1 VSLHL
6 HISSPDFKA
15 QETGQPIEEEQS
27 QDVFSSTEPSGPS
40 TSKTSKVS
48 ESCDIPVGKCAPIIL
63 KNKAPRWH
71 EQLQCWCLNF
81 HGHVTVASV
90 KNFQLVAAIDPSRPE
105 AQVDQGAVLLQFD
118 ITTTNEHLNLDS
130 SDAGLETENGGCLH
144 YLYNHTTDGSQ
155 LTGALL
161 LMILLY
167 NLYDIENRV
176 FTCRNKYSINKV
188 NETGPVESL
197 LKLLGSENDISV
209 RAEADG
215 ALRALSSRLDSAK
228 RSLVDA
234 DGFPVFISTI
244 LVPSKE
250 FSCGVVAKKF
260 KCRTEQRDILFA
272 YNRDSSS
279 FRFLGKFMFLVV

>member
-1 VSLHL
+1 M
-6 HISSPDFKA
+6 
-15 QETGQPIEEEQS
+15 
-27 QDVFSSTEPSGPS
+27 
-40 TSKTSKVS
+40 
-48 ESCDIPVGKCAPIIL
+48 
-63 KNKAPRWH
+63 
-71 EQLQCWCLNF
+71 
-81 HGHVTVASV
+81 
-90 KNFQLVAAIDPSRPE
+90 
-105 AQVDQGAVLLQFD
+105 
-118 ITTTNEHLNLDS
+118 
-130 SDAGLETENGGCLH
+130 H
-144 YLYNHTTDGSQ
+144 YLYNHTTGGSQ

-161 LMILLY
+161 LMVLLY

-176 FTCRNKYSINKV
+176 FTCRNKYYINRV
-188 NETGPVESL
+188 NEIGPVESL

-234 DGFPVFISTI
+234 DGFPVFISKI

-250 FSCGVVAKKF
+250 FFCGVVAKKF

>member
-1 VSLHL
+1 M
-6 HISSPDFKA
+6 
-15 QETGQPIEEEQS
+15 
-27 QDVFSSTEPSGPS
+27 
-40 TSKTSKVS
+40 
-48 ESCDIPVGKCAPIIL
+48 
-63 KNKAPRWH
+63 
-71 EQLQCWCLNF
+71 
-81 HGHVTVASV
+81 
-90 KNFQLVAAIDPSRPE
+90 
-105 AQVDQGAVLLQFD
+105 
-118 ITTTNEHLNLDS
+118 
-130 SDAGLETENGGCLH
+130 H
-144 YLYNHTTDGSQ
+144 YLYNHTTGGSQ

-176 FTCRNKYSINKV
+176 FTCRNQYYINRV
-188 NETGPVESL
+188 NEIGPVESL

-272 YNRDSSS
+272 YNQDSSS

>member
-1 VSLHL
+1 
-6 HISSPDFKA
+6 
-15 QETGQPIEEEQS
+15 
-27 QDVFSSTEPSGPS
+27 
-40 TSKTSKVS
+40 
-48 ESCDIPVGKCAPIIL
+48 
-63 KNKAPRWH
+63 
-71 EQLQCWCLNF
+71 
-81 HGHVTVASV
+81 
-90 KNFQLVAAIDPSRPE
+90 
-105 AQVDQGAVLLQFD
+105 
-118 ITTTNEHLNLDS
+118 
-130 SDAGLETENGGCLH
+130 
-144 YLYNHTTDGSQ
+144 
-155 LTGALL
+155 
-161 LMILLY
+161 MILLY

-176 FTCRNKYSINKV
+176 FTYRNKYSINKV

-209 RAEADG
+209 RAEEDG
-215 ALRALSSRLDSAK
+215 ALRALSSRLDNAK

-279 FRFLGKFMFLVV
+279 F